1 MSYFDYEK
9 IKNEVLPKSVLEHF
23 NEVKVAGEKNRKIL
37 EDIGKPV
44 SSGTVGENS
53 LLKIITHLAKNN
65 ENSLDVLFADIEMSY
80 VSIKVLQNRIKQL
93 ENTLNQ
99 QGKEIDK
106 DRNYDNVNRFLD
118 FYINK
123 NSDTSKE
130 KNEEDD

>member
-1 MSYFDYEK
+1 MKSDEYEK
-9 IKNEVLPKSVLEHF
+9 LKNDILPKSVLEHF
-23 NEVKVAGEKNRKIL
+23 NEVRLTGEKNRKLL
-37 EDIGKPV
+37 EGIGKPV

-65 ENSLDVLFADIEMSY
+65 ESSLDVLFTDIELSY
-80 VSIKVLQNRIKQL
+80 VSIKVLQKKIKQL

-106 DRNYDNVNRFLD
+106 DRDYDNVNRFLD

-123 NSDTSKE
+123 NSDTDKE
-130 KNEEDD
+130 ENKKDD